1 VEFRACRL
9 ADSVAMTIMKKFVV
23 LFFSIFAAASLVSG
37 SLGDGYDQIDDAYGT
52 IMERH
57 LHDDGTV
64 SVLYKKDRYLYQ
76 VTFAN
81 GRSVSESYFHV
92 KGTDLSEK
100 EIARFLKANRAGA
113 TWKLDSTA
121 RGRRVIRGDGN
132 AEATYAPVNGRPA
145 LTVRELRGK
154 P

>member
-1 VEFRACRL
+1 MEFRACRL
-9 ADSVAMTIMKKFVV
+9 ADPVAMTIMKKFLV
-23 LFFSIFAAASLVSG
+23 LSFSVFAAASLVSG
-37 SLGDGYDQIDDAYGT
+37 SLGDGYDQVDDAYGA

-57 LHDDGTV
+57 LRDDGTV
-64 SVLYKKDRYLYQ
+64 SVLYKKDRYLYE

-113 TWKLDSTA
+113 TWMPSSTA
-121 RGRRVIRGDGN
+121 GQRRFTRSDGK